1 MIATIPQ
8 QVQSGRRG
16 WAARRE
22 TAANDSLQPC
32 INRIFC
38 PDSPACGNWLS
49 CPRYLFVT
57 PVLKMIK
64 RVIFP
69 LCALQKRGT
78 MNLTTE
84 RSKEAAIAP
93 GGNPMSR
100 ESVRRKLKMV
110 FFIIISFAAMC

>member
-1 MIATIPQ
+1 MPSGRQGRATI
-8 QVQSGRRG
+8 G
-16 WAARRE
+16 E
-22 TAANDSLQPC
+22 TAANDSLRPC
-32 INRIFC
+32 INRTSY
-38 PDSPACGNWLS
+38 PDSPACENRLS

-84 RSKEAAIAP
+84 RSKEVAIAP

-100 ESVRRKLKMV
+100 QSVRRKLKMV
-110 FFIIISFAAMC
+110 FFIILSFAAMC